1 MAKKID
7 VENTKLAKEKATL
20 FMDSVDSSMYFKSE
34 VDSDTMSLNWLDEL
48 EFACPYIDNIIR
60 NPRMALIN
68 EEDIVKI
75 EKAKKIG
82 VASVKNLA
90 KNTHFIDKIDMV
102 TNEVQPSKIL
112 IQRREETFNT
122 YENRFIYTLID
133 HMYRFLLGK
142 ERLLDDFEM
151 KNHKNLEFISSAK
164 TDVERINFEFRMTSG
179 ELPKDKNPEEFAK
192 EIEAIKA
199 RIKFVKDYIS
209 NWRRSDFVTSLEK
222 ARVPFVI
229 PPIKK
234 TNMILKNPNFQIAS
248 KLWQFLMNQD
258 MIKESAQGKQA
269 LETTGNE
276 MVMGILND
284 AFLMSYYVLDSI
296 SSRKKDQKE
305 KLYHYGIVM
314 ITEQIRR
321 VIEILLNSGYDISE
335 DEIIKMI
342 ADEIKNEKI
351 KRTAGET
358 EIKKQFQDEMKRF
371 LKENTKGVE

>member
-1 MAKKID
+1 MAKKIN
-7 VENTKLAKEKATL
+7 VENTELAKEKATL
-20 FMDSVDSSMYFKSE
+20 FMDSVDSSMYYKSE

-48 EFACPYIDNIIR
+48 EFACPYIDNIIK

-68 EEDIVKI
+68 EEDIVTI

-90 KNTHFIDKIDMV
+90 KNTHFIDKIDLETM
-102 TNEVQPSKIL
+102 EVQPSKIL
-112 IQRREETFNT
+112 IERREETYNT

-133 HMYRFLLGK
+133 HMLRFVLDK
-142 ERLLDDFEM
+142 ERMLDNFEM
-151 KNHKNLEFISSAK
+151 KNHKHLEYTSTAK
-164 TDVERINFEFRMTSG
+164 TDVEKIDIEFRITSG

-192 EIEAIKA
+192 EIEDIRS
-199 RIKFVKDYIS
+199 RIKFVQDYLT
-209 NWRRSDFVTSLEK
+209 NWRRSEFVTSLEK

-229 PPIKK
+229 PPIRK

-248 KLWQFLMNQD
+248 KLWQFLLNQD
-258 MIKESAQGKQA
+258 MIKENAQGKQS

-276 MVMGILND
+276 MVRGILDD

-296 SSRKKDQKE
+296 SSRKRDQNE

-358 EIKKQFQDEMKRF
+358 EIKKQFQDEMKKF
-371 LKENTKGVE
+371 LKENKKGVV

>member
-1 MAKKID
+1 MAKKIN
-7 VENTKLAKEKATL
+7 VENTELAKEKATL
-20 FMDSVDSSMYFKSE
+20 FMDSVDSSMYYKSE

-48 EFACPYIDNIIR
+48 EFACPYIDNIIK

-68 EEDIVKI
+68 EEDIVTI

-90 KNTHFIDKIDMV
+90 KNTHFIDKIDLETM
-102 TNEVQPSKIL
+102 EVQPSKIL
-112 IQRREETFNT
+112 IERREETYNT

-133 HMYRFLLGK
+133 HMLRFVLDK
-142 ERLLDDFEM
+142 ERMLDNFEM
-151 KNHKNLEFISSAK
+151 KNHKHLEYSSTAK
-164 TDVERINFEFRMTSG
+164 TDVEKIDIEFRITSG

-192 EIEAIKA
+192 EIEDIRS
-199 RIKFVKDYIS
+199 RIKFVQDYLT
-209 NWRRSDFVTSLEK
+209 NWRRSEFVTSLEK

-229 PPIKK
+229 PPIRK

-248 KLWQFLMNQD
+248 KLWQFLLNQD
-258 MIKESAQGKQA
+258 MIKENAQGKQS

-276 MVMGILND
+276 MVRGILDD

-296 SSRKKDQKE
+296 SSRKRDQNE

-371 LKENTKGVE
+371 LKENKKGVV